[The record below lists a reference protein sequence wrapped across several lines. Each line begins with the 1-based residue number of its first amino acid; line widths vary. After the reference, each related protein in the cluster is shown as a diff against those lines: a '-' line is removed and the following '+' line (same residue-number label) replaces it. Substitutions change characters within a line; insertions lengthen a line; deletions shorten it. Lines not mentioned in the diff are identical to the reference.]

1 MLTLRAAYPRGD
13 ERRCRPQGQGIML
26 LSFSVILNLM
36 QDLVVIESGEIPYQ
50 VSNDACL
57 FVIMTLYDLVSNF

>member
-1 MLTLRAAYPRGD
+1 
-13 ERRCRPQGQGIML
+13 ML